1 MLAKSSRCDTGNWQ
15 LLCPVR
21 GQDRPSFHVGEFGT
35 LPFGGLGWV
44 ELPIPARCAS
54 DRRRGRGEPPRIAAD
69 SDSTSAASSPAPLL
83 TRSQVK
89 RLSWPSLGQA
99 HDSLAQWRW

>member
-35 LPFGGLGWV
+35 LPLGGLGRV
-44 ELPIPARCAS
+44 ELRIPARCAS
-54 DRRRGRGEPPRIAAD
+54 DRRRGRGEPLRSAAD
-69 SDSTSAASSPAPLL
+69 SDSTASSPAPLL

-99 HDSLAQWRW
+99 HDSLAQGRW